1 MWDSVKTGLWTA
13 WTLDCMDSGLDS
25 GPHSGLEYGLQFVA
39 QAAEFEF

>member
-1 MWDSVKTGLWTA
+1 MGQCKS

-25 GPHSGLEYGLQFVA
+25 GPHSGLEYGLHFVA